1 MKMAI
6 LGAGHIAGTMASTIS
21 AMREVEAYAIAA
33 RDLDRAKAFAEKY
46 QIRKAFGSYEEMLQ
60 DPEIDLVYIATP
72 HSHHYEQV
80 KLCLEHGKNVLCE
93 KAFTVNARQ
102 AKEILETAKAKGL
115 LLTEA
120 IWPRYMPSRKL
131 LTGLLEEGAIG
142 TPHSLTANFCAPLSQ
157 QPRNKYP
164 ELAGGALLD
173 LGVYTLNFACMM
185 FPGEISSVV
194 STACLSDLG
203 VDDQHSILLTFADGR
218 TATLHASQLGIS
230 PHDARIY
237 GSEGYLQVDNLFNP
251 KEIQIFD
258 RDFKLSR
265 TVLAPPQISGYEYEV
280 EACRNAIQHG
290 WLECPDMPHAETL
303 RMMRLMDTIREQWGM
318 EYPMDEM
325 P

>member
-1 MKMAI
+1 M
-6 LGAGHIAGTMASTIS
+6 
-21 AMREVEAYAIAA
+21 
-33 RDLDRAKAFAEKY
+33 
-46 QIRKAFGSYEEMLQ
+46 
-60 DPEIDLVYIATP
+60 
-72 HSHHYEQV
+72 
-80 KLCLEHGKNVLCE
+80 
-93 KAFTVNARQ
+93 
-102 AKEILETAKAKGL
+102 
-115 LLTEA
+115 
-120 IWPRYMPSRKL
+120 
-131 LTGLLEEGAIG
+131 
-142 TPHSLTANFCAPLSQ
+142 
-157 QPRNKYP
+157 
-164 ELAGGALLD
+164 LD

-203 VDDQHSILLTFADGR
+203 VDDQHSILLTFADGK
-218 TATLHASQLGIS
+218 TATLHASQLGVS

-258 RDFKLSR
+258 RDLKLSR

-318 EYPMDEM
+318 KYPMDEM